1 MNNSFTTDELKA
13 LAKFPFEDPQ
23 WKTKFLIGCL
33 IIFAGYIIPW
43 LPMIFVYGYCAQIM
57 YRIIVEKGTPY
68 LPNWDNWGKLFID
81 GLKIF
86 GASIIYS
93 LPFLLIFFA
102 GMGLFFASIISLE
115 AAPREPEAVSSIMA
129 LFPVIGIMAWF
140 GSFSLGM
147 ILALAV
153 GVILPVAIAHMI
165 ATNEFAAAF
174 RVREWWAIFRA
185 NWTGYLIAYVLILGF
200 WMVLSFAMQILY
212 FTIIFCCL
220 VPFVMIFVVMY
231 VMVIGSVLFAKTY
244 RTGSEKL
251 ATQTIV
257 P

>member
-1 MNNSFTTDELKA
+1 M
-13 LAKFPFEDPQ
+13 
-23 WKTKFLIGCL
+23 
-33 IIFAGYIIPW
+33 
-43 LPMIFVYGYCAQIM
+43 
-57 YRIIVEKGTPY
+57 
-68 LPNWDNWGKLFID
+68 
-81 GLKIF
+81 
-86 GASIIYS
+86 
-93 LPFLLIFFA
+93 
-102 GMGLFFASIISLE
+102 
-115 AAPREPEAVSSIMA
+115 
-129 LFPVIGIMAWF
+129 
-140 GSFSLGM
+140 GM

-231 VMVIGSVLFAKTY
+231 VMVIGSVLFAQTY